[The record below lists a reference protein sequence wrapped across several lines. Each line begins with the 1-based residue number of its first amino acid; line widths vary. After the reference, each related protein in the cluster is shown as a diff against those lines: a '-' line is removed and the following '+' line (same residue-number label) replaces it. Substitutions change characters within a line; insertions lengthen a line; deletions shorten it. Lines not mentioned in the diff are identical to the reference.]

1 MASSKNSSESSQRE
15 SSLVIETAW
24 RLVVLRT
31 ELSELLMSVPRTVA
45 DVIDQHVVLELE
57 SLDRVYL
64 NAYQPQLQTPKA
76 VFRFLRQF
84 HGQGAISSRQMKART
99 ERFLKDINR
108 YVTRHGIPVVT
119 FEKGQRKEDLA
130 AEYVADDDGADAIL
144 FVGKAQEKVRTFRTE
159 GRRNARGETYP
170 WIVESTA
177 MVNQYYFYGFDED
190 FGPFFMKCSS
200 YFPYGAKL
208 CFNGHEYLK
217 RQLAKEGIAYEELA
231 NGILSCE
238 NPRRMQQLADRL
250 SPARIAR
257 FWKKWQRRL
266 PSPFGIDERCSG
278 FDYELSMSQIEF
290 ALTQVVDRPVHG
302 RIFFEEVI
310 RENLDLGRPESIQLI
325 FDRRVTKRTPGK
337 FRTRVVR
344 HGVIPSL
351 RVDYKCNTIKQYF
364 KEGRAVRTE
373 LTVHDP
379 YDFGTQR
386 KLVNLSELRKRGF
399 ATTRRVLDV
408 QRTSQDFAMS
418 EQLFREVTGP
428 REVNGQRA
436 SALKFGDPLVFAL
449 FSVLVLFRLLPSGFR
464 SRDLREHVSTL
475 LGETPSQWKP
485 GRVTYQLRRLR
496 LHGLIA
502 RVEGTHRYLVT
513 ERGYRVALWLSRC
526 HARVLRPSLGEAL
539 QPSSCYDQTLAEA
552 IERFDKSVAH
562 YFNAAQLRT
571 AA

>member
-1 MASSKNSSESSQRE
+1 MN
-15 SSLVIETAW
+15 L
-24 RLVVLRT
+24 
-31 ELSELLMSVPRTVA
+31 PRTVA
-45 DVIDQHVVLELE
+45 DVINQHVTLELE

-64 NAYQPQLQTPKA
+64 NVYQPQLQTPKS
-76 VFRFLRQF
+76 VFFFLRRF
-84 HGQGAISSRQMKART
+84 HGPGAVSSRQMKART
-99 ERFLKDINR
+99 EGFLKDIDR
-108 YVTRHGIPVVT
+108 YATQHSIPIIS

-130 AEYVADDDGADAIL
+130 VEYLADHDGVSDAML
-144 FVGKAQEKVRTFRTE
+144 FIGKAQEKVRTFRTE
-159 GRRNARGETYP
+159 GRCNDRGETYP

-190 FGPFFMKCSS
+190 FGPFFIKYSS

-217 RQLAKEGIAYEELA
+217 RQLAQKGIAYEELA
-231 NGILSCE
+231 NGILSCD
-238 NPRRMQQLADRL
+238 NPKRMQQLADGL
-250 SPARIAR
+250 SPARIQQ

-266 PSPFGIDERCSG
+266 PSPFGIDERGSDY
-278 FDYELSMSQIEF
+278 DYELSMSQIEF

-325 FDRRVTKRTPGK
+325 FDRRVTRRTPGP

-344 HGVIPSL
+344 EGVIPSL
-351 RVDYKCNTIKQYF
+351 RVDYKCNSIKQYF

-386 KLVNLSELRKRGF
+386 KLENLSELRKRGF
-399 ATTRRVLDV
+399 ATTRRVLHV
-408 QRTSQDFAMS
+408 QKTSQDFAMS
-418 EQLFREVTGP
+418 EQLFREVTAP

-475 LGETPSQWKP
+475 LGESPSQWKP
-485 GRVTYQLRRLR
+485 GRLTYQLRRLR
-496 LHGLIA
+496 LHGLVE
-502 RVEGTHRYLVT
+502 RVESTHRYVVT

-526 HARVLRPSLGEAL
+526 QSRVLRPSLGEVLHA
-539 QPSSCYDQTLAEA
+539 SSCYDDTLCEA
-552 IERFDKSVAH
+552 IRRFDKYVAR
-562 YFNAAQLRT
+562 YFDAAQLKV
-571 AA
+571 AG